1 MGLFDFISKP
11 KNDVKNT
18 IYKKQPIEA
27 ISNKIF

>member
-18 IYKKQPIEA
+18 IQETADRSKMLLRR
-27 ISNKIF
+27 